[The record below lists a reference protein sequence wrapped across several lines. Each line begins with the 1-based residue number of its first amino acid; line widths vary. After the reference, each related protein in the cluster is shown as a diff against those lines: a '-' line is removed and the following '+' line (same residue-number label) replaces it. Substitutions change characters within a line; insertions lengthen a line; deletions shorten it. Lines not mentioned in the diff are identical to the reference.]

1 MSSPIPSA
9 HNPQATPGNVFVEQG
24 NPSYPEK
31 ISQIPYPQD
40 KSGLTYYLLYFPFYA
55 FFTHFHGLR
64 YENVLIFEL
73 IGEIYKEC
81 ILLSIQNV

>member
-1 MSSPIPSA
+1 MSSPIPTA
-9 HNPQATPGNVFVEQG
+9 HNPQATPENVFVEQG
-24 NPSYPEK
+24 NPRYPEK
-31 ISQIPYPQD
+31 IQSNSLPPGQIW
-40 KSGLTYYLLYFPFYA
+40 TYILPFIL

-81 ILLSIQNV
+81 I